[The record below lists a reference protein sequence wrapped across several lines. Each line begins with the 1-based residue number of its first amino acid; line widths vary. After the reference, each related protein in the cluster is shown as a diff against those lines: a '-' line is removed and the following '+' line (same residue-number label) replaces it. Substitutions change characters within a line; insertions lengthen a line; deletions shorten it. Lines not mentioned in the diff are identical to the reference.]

1 MKKLL
6 TLLLALTLLVSAWT
20 LTACMGGEEEDD
32 TVVRMGVMTGPT
44 GIGAAKLMNDA
55 KTEGGYEFT
64 VKGNAKELS
73 PLLLTGEL
81 DVAAIPSNV
90 AATLYNNSDGK
101 ILLAA
106 INTLSVVSILE
117 RGEAITSL
125 EDLRGKTIY
134 ATGKGGVPEYTV
146 RYLLEQ
152 AGLDPDEDVTFEWRT
167 EPQEVLQF
175 LKSDAGVGGVAMM
188 PQPFVTKALSAVQGL
203 RIALDL
209 NDEWE
214 KVEDDSRPVT
224 GVLVVRAEFAEK
236 HPERLAEL
244 LDDYKASIEYANA
257 HTDEVAPMIEE
268 HVGIEA
274 GIVKRALPAC
284 NIAFY
289 SGDEMKTVLAPFL
302 EALYDMQP
310 ASIGGKLPTDA
321 FYYGADGK

>member
-6 TLLLALTLLVSAWT
+6 TLFLALTVLLSAFA
-20 LTACMGGEEEDD
+20 LTACMDGEQDD
-32 TVVRMGVMTGPT
+32 TVIRMGVMTGPT

-81 DVAAIPSNV
+81 DVAAVPSNV
-90 AATLYNNSDGK
+90 AATLFNNSDGK

-106 INTLSVVSILE
+106 VNTLSVVSILE
-117 RGEAITSL
+117 RGEAITEI

-134 ATGKGGVPEYTV
+134 ATGKGGVPEYTI
-146 RYLLEQ
+146 RYLLEK
-152 AGLDPDEDVTFEWRT
+152 AGIDPDTDVSFEWRT
-167 EPQEVLQF
+167 EPQEVLQY

-209 NDEWE
+209 NDEWTA
-214 KVEDDSRPVT
+214 VEETSRPVT

-244 LDDYKASIEYANA
+244 LSDYKASIEYANA
-257 HTDEVAPMIEE
+257 NAEAVAPMIEE

-274 GIVKRALPAC
+274 PIAKKALPAC

-289 SGDEMKTVLAPFL
+289 SGNEMKAVLAPFL
-302 EALYDMQP
+302 EALYEMAP
-310 ASIGGKLPTDA
+310 ASVGGKLPGDA
-321 FYYGADGK
+321 FYYGADSK

>member
-6 TLLLALTLLVSAWT
+6 TLLLVLTLTLSALALV
-20 LTACMGGEEEDD
+20 ACSGDEDTDD
-32 TVVRMGVMTGPT
+32 TVIRMGVMTGPT
-44 GIGAAKLMNDA
+44 GIGAAKMMNDA
-55 KTEGGYEFT
+55 KDGDGYEFT

-90 AATLYNNSDGK
+90 AATLFNNSDGK

-106 INTLSVVSILE
+106 VNTLSVVSILE
-117 RGEAITSL
+117 RGETIESI
-125 EDLRGKTIY
+125 ENLRGKTIY
-134 ATGKGGVPEYTV
+134 ATGKGGVPEYTI
-146 RYLLEQ
+146 RYLLEK
-152 AGLDPDEDVTFEWRT
+152 AGINPDTDVSFEWRT
-167 EPQEVLQF
+167 EPQEVLQY
-175 LKSDAGVGGVAMM
+175 LKSDAGEGGVAMM

-214 KVEDDSRPVT
+214 KVEDTSRPVT

-244 LDDYKASIEYANA
+244 LADYKASIEYANA
-257 HTDEVAPMIEE
+257 NIEEVAPMIET
-268 HVGIEA
+268 HIGIEA
-274 GIVKRALPAC
+274 AIVKNALPAC

-289 SGDEMKTVLAPFL
+289 SGKDMKAILAPFL
-302 EALYDMQP
+302 EALYDMNP
-310 ASIGGKLPTDA
+310 ASVGGKLPTNA
-321 FYYGADGK
+321 FYYGADSK